1 MELET
6 GRLGPCSV
14 QLYFDESIKK
24 LEGLVGFNLKKNL
37 TSRKRAEEVV

>member
-14 QLYFDESIKK
+14 QLSFDESIKK
-24 LEGLVGFNLKKNL
+24 LEGLVGFNLKKKKL
-37 TSRKRAEEVV
+37 DQQKAR